1 LYHIARFYGI
11 ITYMKKNK
19 NYQGPDPLYFEEEG
33 VAFFMWEDD
42 PFVVTVT
49 ASKTPRGYLTDWWI
63 SGLTHEGFHNKEEN
77 GYPTLL
83 LRAQIGVSKK
93 ESKAVLQADL
103 LDLWE
108 THFLD
113 IAFDSAIQGGI
124 PAKDSKTDAETKKLH
139 AQHHLEGHDHL
150 GHFDSSISVSPL
162 TERSARQYSLL
173 TSLGYPKAQKLI
185 ADYESKTHA
194 IEVSVGA
201 IDRRLYISR
210 RAGLIQKKQTETK
223 FFKNTNDWR

>member
-1 LYHIARFYGI
+1 LYHIATFYGI
-11 ITYMKKNK
+11 ITYMEIN
-19 NYQGPDPLYFEEEG
+19 NDYQGLVSLYFAEDG
-33 VAFFMWEDD
+33 VAFFKWEDD

-49 ASKTPRGYLTDWWI
+49 AAKTPRGYLTDWWI
-63 SGLTHEGFHNKEEN
+63 TGLTHEGFHDKENK
-77 GYPTLL
+77 GFPTLL

-93 ESKAVLQADL
+93 ESKAVLEADL
-103 LDLWE
+103 HDLWDK
-108 THFLD
+108 HLMD

-124 PAKDSKTDAETKKLH
+124 PAKDSKTDSETKKLH
-139 AQHHLEGHDHL
+139 AEHHLEGHDRL
-150 GHFDSSISVSPL
+150 GHFDSPSSVSPL

-185 ADYESKTHA
+185 ADYESKTLA
-194 IEVSVGA
+194 IEVLVGA

-210 RAGLIQKKQTETK
+210 KAGLIQKKQSETL

>member
-1 LYHIARFYGI
+1 MEI
-11 ITYMKKNK
+11 NK
-19 NYQGPDPLYFEEEG
+19 NYQGLVPLYFREEG
-33 VAFFMWEDD
+33 LAFFKWEYD

-49 ASKTPRGYLTDWWI
+49 ASKTSLGYLTDWWI
-63 SGLTHEGFHNKEEN
+63 SGLTHEGFHNKEQS

-93 ESKAVLQADL
+93 DSKEVLLADL
-103 LDLWE
+103 QDLWE

-124 PAKDSKTDAETKKLH
+124 PAKASNTDSETKKLH
-139 AQHHLEGHDHL
+139 AVHHLEGHDHL
-150 GHFDSSISVSPL
+150 GHFDSSVSESPL

-185 ADYESKTHA
+185 AEYESKTQG
-194 IEVSVGA
+194 IEVLVGA

-210 RAGLIQKKQTETK
+210 RAGLIQKKQTDTK